1 MTNVRVMELA
11 GVREHMMGTVRKR
24 QLGFLGHLLRH
35 DCLEKEV
42 FLGMIEGRRAR
53 GRQRMK
59 YATSLLE
66 DIPGDMRV
74 AGLVQLA
81 QNRREWHSMV
91 AHVEEDMAL
100 R

>member
-1 MTNVRVMELA
+1 
-11 GVREHMMGTVRKR
+11 
-24 QLGFLGHLLRH
+24 
-35 DCLEKEV
+35 
-42 FLGMIEGRRAR
+42 MIEGRRAR
-53 GRQRMK
+53 GRQRVK

-81 QNRREWHSMV
+81 QNQREWHSMIT
-91 AHVEEDMAL
+91 HVEEDMAL